1 MKTFLIEPHQ
11 GGAHM
16 KEVVGRSFTWFLQ
29 EQDEVRY
36 QLHHQ
41 AVIQEARSLAWRCLI
56 GVVIDQRLFPGIAA
70 YPTFITPIKETYPPL
85 PPKPW
90 WQHYV
95 EVIGKGQWL
104 SCEQGEDVLTFVCE
118 GQTAPLSI
126 PLRAIVSYRSA
137 GFPKVAYN
145 VEQFLIAYI
154 SILEWLETTI
164 LTRGFD
170 SLDATRIHS
179 RLNSENYPRHILTMI
194 KQLVSFVL
202 DGQKLNPEDFQR
214 LEESM
219 IQDMQ
224 TQIPLQCKGMYHHAM
239 EWDVPEGILQSNH
252 PLVQAYLQLRK
263 SYPNIVPGGSFV
275 RVK

>member
-1 MKTFLIEPHQ
+1 MTLFSMMIE
-11 GGAHM
+11 GKDKA
-16 KEVVGRSFTWFLQ
+16 VTAII
-29 EQDEVRY
+29 RY
-36 QLHHQ
+36 QRHHQ

-56 GVVIDQRLFPGIAA
+56 GVVIDQRIFPDIAA
-70 YPTFITPIKETYPPL
+70 YPNLITHFKETYPPL

-95 EVIGKGQWL
+95 EVTGKGQWL

-118 GQTAPLSI
+118 GQETSLSI
-126 PLRAIVSYRSA
+126 PLKAIVSYRSA

-145 VEQFLIAYI
+145 VEQFLIAYV
-154 SILEWLETTI
+154 SILEWLESTI
-164 LTRGFD
+164 LTGEYG
-170 SLDATRIHS
+170 SLNATRIRS
-179 RLNSENYPRHILTMI
+179 RLNSKNYPGHILVQI
-194 KQLVSFVL
+194 QSLVSFIL
-202 DGQKLNPEDFQR
+202 DGQKLKLEDLQP
-214 LEESM
+214 LENSM

-224 TQIPLQCKGMYHHAM
+224 TQIPLQCKGMYHHAI

-252 PLVQAYLQLRK
+252 PLVQAYLQLKK